1 MSMILTIQKY
11 LEEQCKVDAYL
22 AEKYKDTMLKGCV
35 EYINEMARKEL
46 ESKSGFLENEVVY
59 HWAREYFV
67 DGLAEKEHDKK
78 VKEQLEKM
86 SDLSKVKINKDIPE
100 DSKER
105 MRQALAKARA
115 ELHQQE
121 FNF

>member
-67 DGLAEKEHDKK
+67 DGLAEKEYDKK
-78 VKEQLEKM
+78 VKEQLKKI
-86 SDLSKVKINKDIPE
+86 SDLSKVKVDNDIPE
-100 DSKER
+100 ERKEHLR
-105 MRQALAKARA
+105 EVLAKVRA
-115 ELHQQE
+115 MKQQE
-121 FNF
+121 LDF

>member
-67 DGLAEKEHDKK
+67 DGLAEKEYDKK
-78 VKEQLEKM
+78 VKEQLKKI
-86 SDLSKVKINKDIPE
+86 SDLSKVKVDNDMPE
-100 DSKER
+100 ERKEHLR
-105 MRQALAKARA
+105 EVLAKVRA
-115 ELHQQE
+115 MKQQE
-121 FNF
+121 LDF

>member
-35 EYINEMARKEL
+35 EYINEMAKKEL

-86 SDLSKVKINKDIPE
+86 SDSSKIKIDKDIPE

-121 FNF
+121 FDF

>member
-11 LEEQCKVDAYL
+11 LEEQCKIDPCL

-67 DGLAEKEHDKK
+67 DGLAEKEYDKK
-78 VKEQLEKM
+78 VKEQLKKI
-86 SDLSKVKINKDIPE
+86 SDLSKVKVDNDMPE
-100 DSKER
+100 ERKEHLR
-105 MRQALAKARA
+105 EVLAKVRA
-115 ELHQQE
+115 MKQQE
-121 FNF
+121 FDF

>member
-11 LEEQCKVDAYL
+11 LEEQCKIDAYL

-67 DGLAEKEHDKK
+67 DGLAEKEYDKK
-78 VKEQLEKM
+78 VKEQLKKI
-86 SDLSKVKINKDIPE
+86 SDLSKVKVDNDMSE
-100 DSKER
+100 ERKEHLR
-105 MRQALAKARA
+105 EVLAKVRA
-115 ELHQQE
+115 MKQQE

>member
-86 SDLSKVKINKDIPE
+86 SDLSKVKINKDISE

-121 FNF
+121 FDF

>member
-67 DGLAEKEHDKK
+67 DGLAEKEYDKK
-78 VKEQLEKM
+78 VKEQLKKI
-86 SDLSKVKINKDIPE
+86 SDLSKVKVDNDMPE
-100 DSKER
+100 ERKEHLR
-105 MRQALAKARA
+105 EVLAKVRA
-115 ELHQQE
+115 MKQQE
-121 FNF
+121 FDF

>member
-86 SDLSKVKINKDIPE
+86 SDSSKIKIDKDIPE

-121 FNF
+121 FDF

>member
-67 DGLAEKEHDKK
+67 DGLAEKEYDKK
-78 VKEQLEKM
+78 VKEQLKKI
-86 SDLSKVKINKDIPE
+86 SDLSKVKVDNDMSE
-100 DSKER
+100 ERKEHLR
-105 MRQALAKARA
+105 EVLAKVRA
-115 ELHQQE
+115 MKQQE
-121 FNF
+121 FDF